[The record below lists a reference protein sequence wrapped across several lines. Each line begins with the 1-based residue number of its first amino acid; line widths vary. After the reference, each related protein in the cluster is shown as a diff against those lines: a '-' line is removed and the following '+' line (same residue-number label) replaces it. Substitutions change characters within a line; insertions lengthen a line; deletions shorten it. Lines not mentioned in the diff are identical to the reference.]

1 MSQDC
6 FHQTLICLQKICV
19 DNLKKKKKNLQ
30 FKLAATKMCACVCV
44 CICVSYELTLS
55 RRGMLCA
62 RVCVCVRARLAGLPA
77 LCQASIPASHH
88 ASLPFSFSLWMSFI
102 CLLLPSVC
110 PLHLFIWIPRCLFVC
125 RTHWLSTHTLRL
137 IQYSLCLSEGR
148 GPLENTN
155 AHIGVLFWSDCIS
168 SQSEGLCLFSLTA
181 CELMSLFSQ
190 PALPRCIHPDGC

>member
-1 MSQDC
+1 MCVCLMSWHWAVEVC
-6 FHQTLICLQKICV
+6 R
-19 DNLKKKKKNLQ
+19 
-30 FKLAATKMCACVCV
+30 ACVCSWLDSQPSAKHLYQPP
-44 CICVSYELTLS
+44 IMHL
-55 RRGMLCA
+55 
-62 RVCVCVRARLAGLPA
+62 
-77 LCQASIPASHH
+77 
-88 ASLPFSFSLWMSFI
+88 SLPFSFSLWMSFI

-110 PLHLFIWIPRCLFVC
+110 PLHLFIWIPWCLFVC

-137 IQYSLCLSEGR
+137 IQYSLCLSKGR

-168 SQSEGLCLFSLTA
+168 SQSEGLCLFSLRA

>member
-19 DNLKKKKKNLQ
+19 DNLKKKKKKFAIQTRSN
-30 FKLAATKMCACVCV
+30 KNVCV
-44 CICVSYELTLS
+44 CLCVYLCVLRADIEPS
-55 RRGMLCA
+55 RYVA
-62 RVCVCVRARLAGLPA
+62 RARVCVRARLAGLPA